1 LIVHI
6 LHSANQGVRERGN
19 FYLIEN
25 KPALI
30 YYYNVMRIDK
40 KNPAT
45 SANHSPA
52 ESRGQSVGIAANYL
66 RALKSLGY
74 LEGEDMGA
82 ESLRRLGELEGELAE
97 RLRLRA
103 IEEFDAYEQDFGL
116 FEQVSGIA
124 DIGLSLL
131 SARIRLWT
139 AMVEATRSGRSFTD
153 EELAFYE
160 NEIDLQ
166 ATAYDTTI
174 ANSNPS
180 AALLAVTKIDRAT
193 LLKYGLL
200 FDDDMIAAVDRMVG
214 GLMEGRPILLVGD
227 KGIAKTQVAK
237 FASSLSGHEPLI
249 LSGHGDMMDDELIGK
264 KDQDRD
270 DPRKLYFH
278 EGKLIQAMRQGRPII
293 FDEIN
298 YVDPQVLARLQDIL
312 LLRPG
317 QTIVVQEDGEG
328 PLSISPGFV
337 VFATANEA
345 SERYRSRFTLDVALR
360 DRFSIIRRDYPE
372 IRLTKEPHTYIPKTM
387 MRIALASAANDLGTI
402 SRHTD
407 AGELESLARL
417 AFVTQYLYSIP
428 ADSIPSEF
436 KSGTSVV
443 IDQKPIMTNCVT
455 PRKMNEIISIAAG
468 GNNPGVTLATL
479 VDEALLTL
487 DEYGDA
493 NLKLARMAYRLL
505 YVSEGSAGEAAGL
518 SGEVISA
525 LLGGGAARSKPRASD
540 ILKPEA
546 YEKGDLSLLSGFENK
561 GFTGVGEETSE
572 PGKDADSLKG
582 FLADEFGPPDV

>member
-1 LIVHI
+1 M
-6 LHSANQGVRERGN
+6 
-19 FYLIEN
+19 
-25 KPALI
+25 K
-30 YYYNVMRIDK
+30 IDK
-40 KNPAT
+40 KNSGSSKNQPPEEDGIQGV
-45 SANHSPA
+45 SPA
-52 ESRGQSVGIAANYL
+52 ADYL
-66 RALKSLGY
+66 RALRGLGY
-74 LEGEDMGA
+74 LKSGDASA
-82 ESLRRLGELEGELAE
+82 ESLRRLGGLGDELAE

-103 IEEFDAYEQDFGL
+103 IEEFDMYEENSAAFG
-116 FEQVSGIA
+116 QASAIA
-124 DIGLSLL
+124 GVGLSLL

-139 AMVEATRSGRSFTD
+139 AMGEATRSGRSFTD
-153 EELAFYE
+153 EELAFHE
-160 NEIDLQ
+160 NTIEKK
-166 ATAYDTTI
+166 AAAYDK
-174 ANSNPS
+174 AVADADPE

-193 LLKYGLL
+193 LLNYGLL
-200 FDDDMIAAVDRMVG
+200 FDDDMIAAVDRMMG

-237 FASSLSGHEPLI
+237 FASSLSGYEPLI

-317 QTIVVQEDGEG
+317 QTIIVQEDGEG
-328 PLSISPGFV
+328 PLSVSPGFV

-387 MRIALASAANDLGTI
+387 MRLALASAANGFGAI
-402 SRHTD
+402 GRHTD
-407 AGELESLARL
+407 AGEIESLARL

-455 PRKMNEIISIAAG
+455 PRKMSEIISIAAG
-468 GNNPGVTLATL
+468 GNNPGVTLGALIDETL
-479 VDEALLTL
+479 LAL

-493 NLKLARMAYRLL
+493 NLRLARMAYRLL
-505 YVSEGSAGEAAGL
+505 SVGGVSGGEAAGL
-518 SGEVISA
+518 SGEAIAA
-525 LLGGGAARSKPRASD
+525 LLEGSAARSKPRASD
-540 ILKPEA
+540 ILGAEA
-546 YEKGDLSLLSGFENK
+546 YEQGDMSLLSGFENK
-561 GFTGVGEETSE
+561 GFMGVGEEASA